1 MAALRFSDE
10 VVAAVVPILVYW
22 TYSDVH
28 TTLGHGRVM
37 AKYRLNTKAEEDSKN
52 TVSKR
57 AVLGNVLMQLV
68 AVTVLTLITKTS
80 QGPADSL
87 RPRFVKGD
95 WGGFERKFLGG
106 PETPQILGRPF
117 GHPVEALIADTADA
131 SLAILAS
138 DMSSSPRA
146 TAVFLSL
153 CNIKGIDN
161 HCGLCLL
168 PRRV

>member
-52 TVSKR
+52 TVSKH

-87 RPRFVKGD
+87 RPRFVMGD
-95 WGGFERKFLGG
+95 WG
-106 PETPQILGRPF
+106 

-161 HCGLCLL
+161 HYGLCLL
-168 PRRV
+168 PHRVQSL